1 MQLQKLQEESAHLER
16 FFSLYC
22 SQNHT
27 CQEKRSFR
35 IMHEEIP
42 YLFEA
47 SLCEE
52 CAELLG
58 YALERLSAC
67 PHDPKPR
74 CRTCQ
79 EPCYDKKEW
88 KALAKV
94 MRYAALRVELGKL
107 RDFVLR
113 PFTPKKRQN

>member
-1 MQLQKLQEESAHLER
+1 MQRAKLQEESAHLER

-22 SQNHT
+22 AHNHT
-27 CQEKRSFR
+27 CQEVRSFC
-35 IMHEEIP
+35 IMHEERG
-42 YLFEA
+42 YVFEA
-47 SLCEE
+47 KVCSACG
-52 CAELLG
+52 ELLE
-58 YALERLSAC
+58 YALQKLAAC

-79 EPCYDKKEW
+79 EPCYEKKEW

-94 MRYAALRVELGKL
+94 MRYGALRVEFDKV

-113 PFTPKKRQN
+113 PFTLKKRQN